1 MVDVN
6 WIVWLMDLCRNVIEN
21 LAVQIGN
28 AITHKDYS
36 HQFDA
41 LQRTLREH
49 HSNLLYTVPD
59 TVTQGSF
66 VLTKPFSLFAPT
78 TKKTQR
84 ADIILVFSPVNEWL
98 QAWNIHCNSY
108 CFPSVYCCWV
118 RCLQAEESRLA
129 QKVLVDVIVRAPI
142 LEDPR
147 NLLSFIHY
155 FASYILLFLF
165 FFFFCSRTK
174 KWFKTGTIVLYYRK
188 SSSSS
193 TSGRERSVPTFTFKL
208 PQQPIGSRLLH
219 ADVLDQM

>member
-1 MVDVN
+1 
-6 WIVWLMDLCRNVIEN
+6 MDLCRNVIEN

-41 LQRTLREH
+41 LQRTLKEH
-49 HSNLLYTVPD
+49 HSNLLYSVPD

-66 VLTKPFSLFAPT
+66 VLTKPFSLFTPT

-84 ADIILVFSPVNEWL
+84 ADIILVFSPVNERL

-108 CFPSVYCCWV
+108 CFPSVHCCWV

-129 QKVLVDVIVRAPI
+129 QKVLVGAIARAPI
-142 LEDPR
+142 LEDQR

-155 FASYILLFLF
+155 FAFYICLF
-165 FFFFCSRTK
+165 FFFF
-174 KWFKTGTIVLYYRK
+174 F
-188 SSSSS
+188 
-193 TSGRERSVPTFTFKL
+193 
-208 PQQPIGSRLLH
+208 LL
-219 ADVLDQM
+219 LDQKKVQDRNDCFVL

>member
-165 FFFFCSRTK
+165 FFFFAPGPK
-174 KWFKTGTIVLYYRK
+174 N
-188 SSSSS
+188 
-193 TSGRERSVPTFTFKL
+193 
-208 PQQPIGSRLLH
+208 GSRQERLFCIIEKVRVQVQVEESEVCPPLPLNCH
-219 ADVLDQM
+219 SSLSVRGCCMQTY